1 MIKSTVPPGS
11 TIKFKKI
18 FKQNKNVTL
27 ASNPEF
33 LREGS
38 AWKDFF
44 ASGKIVIGTTNKSSI
59 LTIKSIYKSFKEEI
73 VFTSENTAEFIKY
86 LSNVFLANL
95 ISFSNSMMMLAEQI
109 GDIDVKKS
117 FKTLKMD
124 NRFKGNYP
132 KILEYLNPGIGFGGY
147 CLPKDTKSL
156 SYISNKNL
164 KNNILDIVLK
174 VNDETLKY
182 QAQKIIKT
190 QKKNI
195 FILGLSFKPGSDDI
209 RFSKSIELVK
219 ILQKNKNKKIY
230 TSDPKCFLT
239 TKNLFNKNVKVLK
252 KPKLIKNTVYVIAT
266 AWDEYLKFAKKI
278 EKKIY

>member
-1 MIKSTVPPGS
+1 M
-11 TIKFKKI
+11 F
-18 FKQNKNVTL
+18 
-27 ASNPEF
+27 
-33 LREGS
+33 
-38 AWKDFF
+38 
-44 ASGKIVIGTTNKSSI
+44 
-59 LTIKSIYKSFKEEI
+59 
-73 VFTSENTAEFIKY
+73 FTSENTAEFIKY

-147 CLPKDTKSL
+147 CLPKFFKSL

-182 QAQKIIKT
+182 QG
-190 QKKNI
+190 KN
-195 FILGLSFKPGSDDI
+195 
-209 RFSKSIELVK
+209 
-219 ILQKNKNKKIY
+219 N
-230 TSDPKCFLT
+230 
-239 TKNLFNKNVKVLK
+239 
-252 KPKLIKNTVYVIAT
+252 
-266 AWDEYLKFAKKI
+266 
-278 EKKIY
+278 